1 MKILIKAG
9 KRAAES
15 AYLPITPF
23 LLCEPVNRVE
33 TVFMGPPGFVAKWIP
48 YPLRGE
54 AASGVLNR
62 NDITIGGQELRRTDA
77 DHHGLVFS
85 VWRAFQ
91 QYRVAPRLGWEVQVG
106 SEAGSIRHGNGNI
119 PPDRPALG
127 HTGRSKIRDKLRRNQ
142 HASALLPGIIVR
154 RDPRVRIPSTFLD
167 TNPCSIVAM
176 TPFQYAS
183 PMSVTNT
190 RGLRSP
196 ATPEDVELFVHVEAN
211 LYTAV
216 VADSLDELGYHDQ
229 AMNEFVRPLFPA
241 CRFAG
246 WARTI
251 SCVDIF
257 HVPENTYAKE
267 IEAVDSLLSGE
278 VAVVSTA
285 GSKRNAPWGEL
296 LSTAARARGARGAV
310 IDGLVRDV
318 KKIEELG
325 FPVFAAGIKPVDSR
339 GRGVVIDCNVPVDCG
354 GVLVS
359 PGDLVFAD
367 YDGVVVIPA
376 EVLPDAIRLAT
387 EKVTRENHTREEL
400 LRGAYLRDVYEKYG
414 VL

>member
-1 MKILIKAG
+1 
-9 KRAAES
+9 
-15 AYLPITPF
+15 
-23 LLCEPVNRVE
+23 
-33 TVFMGPPGFVAKWIP
+33 
-48 YPLRGE
+48 
-54 AASGVLNR
+54 
-62 NDITIGGQELRRTDA
+62 
-77 DHHGLVFS
+77 
-85 VWRAFQ
+85 
-91 QYRVAPRLGWEVQVG
+91 
-106 SEAGSIRHGNGNI
+106 
-119 PPDRPALG
+119 
-127 HTGRSKIRDKLRRNQ
+127 
-142 HASALLPGIIVR
+142 
-154 RDPRVRIPSTFLD
+154 
-167 TNPCSIVAM
+167 
-176 TPFQYAS
+176 
-183 PMSVTNT
+183 MSVTNT
-190 RGLRSP
+190 SGLRSP
-196 ATPEDVELFVHVEAN
+196 ATPEDVELFAHVEAN

-216 VADSLDELGYHDQ
+216 VADSLDELGYHNQ
-229 AMNEFVRPLFPA
+229 AMNELVRPLYPE

-251 SCVDIF
+251 SCVDVF

-339 GRGVVIDCNVPVDCG
+339 GRGIVIDCNVRVDCG

-367 YDGVVVIPA
+367 FDGVVVVPQAIVKEVIELASDKVRREDSSRA
-376 EVLPDAIRLAT
+376 ELIQ
-387 EKVTRENHTREEL
+387 
-400 LRGAYLRDVYEKYG
+400 G
-414 VL
+414 